1 MNISTAFAPPF
12 KLIAPYFIIAALVFL
27 CSAALLFGFNVELIH
42 NLEGAVLSWVHL
54 FLLGFV
60 MMIIF
65 GAMAQ
70 LVPVVLEVGHFAVD
84 LYYAI
89 YPLLLIGTILMA
101 LGFYTYPL
109 LLPFG
114 GIIAFISFS
123 IFLIETFLTVL
134 RVKKINF
141 VITTVIV
148 ANLFLLFGLIIGII
162 MALGYAGILSVDIYS
177 LLKTH
182 VFLVFFGYVG
192 ITIMGMS
199 LILLPMFWLSHNFTW
214 NYVKAALIIL
224 SIAIIIVCI
233 STLLENK
240 IFEYLGYGLSILAF
254 FLYFYQIYIIYKTRV
269 RIEIDIYF
277 KSMVFSYICLSIAL
291 ILGVLYLYNP
301 RQELLLT
308 FSWLIFAGYITF
320 IITGHLYKIIPFLVW
335 YERFSPY
342 VGKRKVPML
351 VDLIPK
357 KSSNF
362 QFLSTSIGVIIVAV
376 GLYSG
381 IDIIY
386 KSGVSILFIG
396 SIFLLKDIL
405 FMINFKE
412 EKNV

>member
-12 KLIAPYFIIAALVFL
+12 KLIAPYFIISAFVFIL
-27 CSAALLFGFNVELIH
+27 SIAMLFGFDVQIIH
-42 NLEGAVLSWVHL
+42 SLDSTVLSWVHL

-60 MMIIF
+60 MMIMF

-70 LVPVVLEVGHFAVD
+70 LVPVVLEVGHFSVD

-101 LGFYTYPL
+101 LGFYYFPL
-109 LLPFG
+109 LLPYG
-114 GIIAFISFS
+114 GLIAFISFF
-123 IFLIETFLTVL
+123 IFLFETFLTIL
-134 RVKKINF
+134 KVKKINF
-141 VITTVIV
+141 VILTVIV
-148 ANLFLLFGLIIGII
+148 ANIFLLFGLIIGIL
-162 MALGYAGILSVDIYS
+162 MSLAYAGTISLDIYT

-182 VFLVFFGYVG
+182 VFLVFIGYVG

-214 NYVKAALIIL
+214 NYVKVALIL
-224 SIAIIIVCI
+224 LCI
-233 STLLENK
+233 SVLFICVATLFNNK
-240 IFEYLGYGLSILAF
+240 TLEYLGFALTILAF
-254 FLYFYQIYIIYKTRV
+254 FLYFYQIFIIYKTRV

-291 ILGVLYLYNP
+291 ILAFFYLFNP
-301 RQELLLT
+301 SQKLLLT

-335 YERFSPY
+335 YERFSPF

-351 VDLIPK
+351 ADLIPQ
-357 KSSNF
+357 KSSKF
-362 QFLSTSIGVIIVAV
+362 QFMLTSSGVIIVAI
-376 GLYSG
+376 GLYFG
-381 IDIIY
+381 IDSIY
-386 KSGVSILFIG
+386 KSGVSILFVG
-396 SIFLLKDIL
+396 SIFLVKDIL